1 MIGETLILPFAVV
14 DCGNLTNPQEG
25 IVSIGET
32 TFQSEA
38 NYSCLEGHEL
48 DGNASRICL
57 ESGVWSD
64 AEPVCN
70 RKHCILSINI

>member
-1 MIGETLILPFAVV
+1 M
-14 DCGNLTNPQEG
+14 
-25 IVSIGET
+25 SIGET

-70 RKHCILSINI
+70 RKH